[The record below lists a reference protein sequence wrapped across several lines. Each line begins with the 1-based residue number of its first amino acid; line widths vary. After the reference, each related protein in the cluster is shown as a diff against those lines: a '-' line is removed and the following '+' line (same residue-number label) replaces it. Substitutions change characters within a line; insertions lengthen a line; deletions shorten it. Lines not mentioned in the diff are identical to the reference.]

1 MPRRRTAQ
9 QDALITNLFD
19 NEFERTSY
27 KTNFTKKPILAS
39 DFLITATNPTLAQ
52 MAFIAQSHE
61 TMEVDA
67 GTNATSALSTFSTG
81 GGLTLTT
88 AGASA
93 DQEIIRSKAV
103 AAQGCLGTWDWSTS
117 DELAFRCRLKTG
129 ASIADVRIVA
139 GLFLTVAQPF
149 AEGTDND
156 AIFFT
161 FADASSANFR
171 LCYNVGGTDAALDS
185 GLAEA
190 ASTTYDLM
198 ITVSADRIVTFFI
211 DDKIR
216 GTSGSTAL
224 TADIDLLPFIG
235 VEARATAAKACTIR
249 GFGLSKKDND

>member
-81 GGLTLTT
+81 GGLPLTT

-103 AAQGCLGTWDWSTS
+103 A
-117 DELAFRCRLKTG
+117 LAFRCRLKTG

-185 GLAEA
+185 GLAVA